1 MRVLAV
7 EGAPSQGLVDILKPM
22 GADEIGVVSNGAKV
36 TGVGRATFALFSRA
50 DQAFSKQTAIG
61 RAEMKL
67 ADQCRFAECME
78 PRPFVVVIVDRSLI
92 EIKAD
97 NVAPAGAGLDHLG
110 GPPGEPAAE
119 IEMVRIVTM
128 ERFAHRAV
136 IGLGKPP
143 GEGGEIANYR
153 RMVEACG
160 R

>member
-7 EGAPSQGLVDILKPM
+7 EGTPGQRLVEILKPM
-22 GADEIGVVSNGAKV
+22 DAQEIGVVGDGAKV
-36 TGVGRATFALFSRA
+36 TRVGGPALFLTA
-50 DQAFSKQTAIG
+50 DADEAFPEQAAIG

-67 ADQCRFAECME
+67 ADQSRFAECME

-97 NVAPAGAGLDHLG
+97 DIAPAGAGLDHLG
-110 GPPGEPAAE
+110 GSPSEPAAE
-119 IEMVRIVTM
+119 VEMVRIVTM

>member
-50 DQAFSKQTAIG
+50 DQALPKQTAIG

-67 ADQCRFAECME
+67 ADHGRFAEWME
-78 PRPFVVVIVDRSLI
+78 PRPFVMAVGECSLI

-97 NVAPAGAGLDHLG
+97 DVAPAGAGLDHLG
-110 GPPGEPAAE
+110 GPSGEPDAE
-119 IEMVRIVTM
+119 VEMVRIVTVQC
-128 ERFAHRAV
+128 F
-136 IGLGKPP
+136 
-143 GEGGEIANYR
+143 
-153 RMVEACG
+153 
-160 R
+160 